1 MLHNCPRQVRHFIC
15 SASLSAAV
23 TDEHPKGR
31 RGSLRADVSY
41 SGFQG
46 PGWCR
51 LTKSCKL
58 RRCKAVS
65 PKDGLDLE
73 EQEQRQQQRN
83 NGDVFE
89 ELPSP
94 AAETQDA
101 AADSQRCMI
110 DGLIDLGASLNK
122 QTLWQATRYTETG
135 RIYFLVAGMGS
146 MSPTIGRV

>member
-1 MLHNCPRQVRHFIC
+1 M
-15 SASLSAAV
+15 
-23 TDEHPKGR
+23 
-31 RGSLRADVSY
+31 RADVSY
-41 SGFQG
+41 SCFQS
-46 PGWCR
+46 PGRCR
-51 LTKSCKL
+51 LSKSCKL
-58 RRCKAVS
+58 KRCKAVS

-110 DGLIDLGASLNK
+110 DGLIDLGS
-122 QTLWQATRYTETG
+122 
-135 RIYFLVAGMGS
+135 
-146 MSPTIGRV
+146 